1 MHEHL
6 EQALRH
12 FSEDVTVLAVL
23 SSQGRNPI
31 AMKRR
36 GRGLQLG
43 SLTRNDGGLIISD
56 GASDSRYKTVF
67 HVVLDGWVVD

>member
-12 FSEDVTVLAVL
+12 FAEDVAVLAVL
-23 SSQGRNPI
+23 ISKGRNPI

-36 GRGLQLG
+36 GQGQQLG
-43 SLTRNDGGLIISD
+43 SLTRGDGGLILSD
-56 GASDSRYKTVF
+56 GASHSTYTTVF

>member
-12 FSEDVTVLAVL
+12 FSEDVASLAVL
-23 SSQGRNPI
+23 IAQGRNPI

-43 SLTRNDGGLIISD
+43 SLTRNDGGLILSD
-56 GASDSRYKTVF
+56 GASHSAYKTAF
-67 HVVLDGWVVD
+67 HVVFDGWVVD